1 MVEAV
6 AVDARSRSWPLQFSL
21 LAGSVLVVICNT
33 PLAPALPRLLDTF
46 AEAGELQVRMVLTI
60 PALVIV
66 LVAPLVG
73 WIADH
78 YGRKPLFVLS
88 ALLYGL
94 AGSSGYVAQDI
105 GTILLGRALFGV
117 AVAGLMTSVAA
128 LLTDYFSGP
137 ARARFIGL
145 QAAAMGIGNSF
156 FLVLGGVLAE
166 GGWRPPFLMFLA
178 APALVPLFVHSLY
191 EPEVQ
196 KAPLS
201 RPGGREPFRLRREP
215 SPNPS
220 PVPGEGSHSPA
231 RRERSRGGFAVL
243 KSFSLRKAVMDGPLL
258 RLASFAYVLV
268 GISQIAF
275 YLVPLQMPF
284 WLQARFATSS
294 TESGIAIG
302 SVAFFFALSSLV
314 YGRLAT
320 RVAHIP
326 LAGLALALL
335 GSSYLLIALAPSS
348 HVVYAGL
355 ALSGTALGWVLPNLN
370 LLLANRTPAALRGRL
385 LGGFS
390 AAIFLGHFLS
400 PLLLQTPATLP
411 AMGVLWQDV
420 GLLLLLV
427 GGLLV
432 LLQAQLTRLFDQ
444 DQSQPST
451 SS

>member
-1 MVEAV
+1 MGQTLTTEIA
-6 AVDARSRSWPLQFSL
+6 DARSRGWPLQFSL

-33 PLAPALPRLLDTF
+33 PLAPALPRLRDTF

-73 WIADH
+73 WVADR

-128 LLTDYFSGP
+128 LLTDYFSGS
-137 ARARFIGL
+137 ARARFMGL

-156 FLVLGGVLAE
+156 FLLLGGVLAE

-191 EPEVQ
+191 EPPTVRQ
-196 KAPLS
+196 
-201 RPGGREPFRLRREP
+201 
-215 SPNPS
+215 
-220 PVPGEGSHSPA
+220 GEGRAAQAARAAPA
-231 RRERSRGGFAVL
+231 W
-243 KSFSLRKAVMDGPLL
+243 PLL
-258 RLASFAYVLV
+258 RLAIFVYVLV

-314 YGRLAT
+314 YGRFGT

-335 GSSYLLIALAPSS
+335 GGSYLLIALAPSS
-348 HVVYAGL
+348 LAVYAGL

-370 LLLANRTPAALRGRL
+370 LLLANNTPAALRGRL

-400 PLLLQTPATLP
+400 PLLLQTPATLA
-411 AMGVLWQDV
+411 AMSVLWQDV
-420 GLLLLLV
+420 GLLLLLI

-432 LLQAQLTRLFDQ
+432 LLRLPLMRLF
-444 DQSQPST
+444 
-451 SS
+451 

>member
-1 MVEAV
+1 MSRPREESALTPGPFPVLGDGSPSLRERGARAAERGKSIGLTQV
-6 AVDARSRSWPLQFSL
+6 GQTLTTEVVDARSRSWPLQFSL

-33 PLAPALPRLLDTF
+33 PLAPALPRLREAF

-73 WIADH
+73 WVADR

-105 GTILLGRALFGV
+105 GTILWGRALFGV

-128 LLTDYFSGP
+128 LLTDYFSGA
-137 ARARFIGL
+137 ARARFMGL
-145 QAAAMGIGNSF
+145 QAAAMGIGNSL
-156 FLVLGGVLAE
+156 FLLLGGVLAE

-178 APALVPLFVHSLY
+178 APALAPLFVHSLY
-191 EPEVQ
+191 EPSTVRQ
-196 KAPLS
+196 
-201 RPGGREPFRLRREP
+201 
-215 SPNPS
+215 
-220 PVPGEGSHSPA
+220 GEGRAAQAGRAAPA
-231 RRERSRGGFAVL
+231 W
-243 KSFSLRKAVMDGPLL
+243 PLL
-258 RLASFAYVLV
+258 RLAIFIYVLV

-284 WLQARFATSS
+284 WLLARFATSS
-294 TESGIAIG
+294 TESGIAIA

-314 YGRLAT
+314 YGRLGT
-320 RVAHIP
+320 RVPHIP

-335 GSSYLLIALAPSS
+335 GGSYLLIALAPSS
-348 HVVYAGL
+348 LAVYAGL

-370 LLLANRTPAALRGRL
+370 LLLANNTPAALRGRL

-400 PLLLQTPATLP
+400 PLLLQTPATLV
-411 AMGVLWQDV
+411 AMSVLWQDV
-420 GLLLLLV
+420 GLLLLLI

-432 LLQAQLTRLFDQ
+432 LLRLQLARLF
-444 DQSQPST
+444 
-451 SS
+451 

>member
-1 MVEAV
+1 MDQTLTTEIA
-6 AVDARSRSWPLQFSL
+6 DARSRSWPLQFSL

-33 PLAPALPRLLDTF
+33 PLAPALPRLRDTF
-46 AEAGELQVRMVLTI
+46 VEAGDLQVRMVLTI

-73 WIADH
+73 WVADRH
-78 YGRKPLFVLS
+78 GRKPLFVLS

-94 AGSSGYVAQDI
+94 AGSSGYMAQDI
-105 GTILLGRALFGV
+105 ETILLGRALFGV

-156 FLVLGGVLAE
+156 FLLLGGVLAE

-196 KAPLS
+196 KAPFS
-201 RPGGREPFRLRREP
+201 RLRREP
-215 SPNPS
+215 SPGPF
-220 PVPGEGSHSPA
+220 PVLGDGSHSPA
-231 RRERSRGGFAVL
+231 RRESSRGGLALL

-258 RLASFAYVLV
+258 RLTIFAYVLV
-268 GISQIAF
+268 GVSQIAF

-284 WLQARFATSS
+284 WLQARFATST

-320 RVAHIP
+320 RLAHIP

-335 GSSYLLIALAPSS
+335 GSSYLLIALAPTSY
-348 HVVYAGL
+348 VVYAGL

-420 GLLLLLV
+420 GLLLLLI

-444 DQSQPST
+444 DQSQPSMPA
-451 SS
+451 

>member
-1 MVEAV
+1 MDQTLTPEIA
-6 AVDARSRSWPLQFSL
+6 DARSRSWPLQFSL

-33 PLAPALPRLLDTF
+33 PLAPALPRLRDAF
-46 AEAGELQVRMVLTI
+46 ADAGDLQVRMVLTI
-60 PALVIV
+60 PALVVV

-73 WIADH
+73 WVADRH
-78 YGRKPLFVLS
+78 GRKPLFVLS

-94 AGSSGYVAQDI
+94 AGSSGYMAQDI
-105 GTILLGRALFGV
+105 RTILLGRALFGV

-156 FLVLGGVLAE
+156 FLLLGGVLAE
-166 GGWRPPFLMFLA
+166 GGWRPPLLMFLA
-178 APALVPLFVHSLY
+178 APALVPLFIHSLY
-191 EPEVQ
+191 EPQHVKVTGRGEDRPVG
-196 KAPLS
+196 ARPAWPLM
-201 RPGGREPFRLRREP
+201 RLTTF
-215 SPNPS
+215 
-220 PVPGEGSHSPA
+220 V
-231 RRERSRGGFAVL
+231 
-243 KSFSLRKAVMDGPLL
+243 
-258 RLASFAYVLV
+258 YVLV

-284 WLQARFATSS
+284 WLLARFATSA

-314 YGRLAT
+314 YGRFGT
-320 RVAHIP
+320 RVPHIP

-370 LLLANRTPAALRGRL
+370 LLLANNTPAALRGRL

-432 LLQAQLTRLFDQ
+432 ILQAQLARLF
-444 DQSQPST
+444 
-451 SS
+451 

>member
-1 MVEAV
+1 MGESVV
-6 AVDARSRSWPLQFSL
+6 VDARSKSWPLQFSL
-21 LAGSVLVVICNT
+21 LAGSILVVICNT
-33 PLAPALPRLLDTF
+33 PLAPALPRLRDTF
-46 AEAGELQVRMVLTI
+46 AGAGDLQVRMVLTI

-66 LVAPLVG
+66 LVTPLVG
-73 WIADH
+73 WVADR
-78 YGRKPLFVLS
+78 YGRKPLFVVS

-105 GTILLGRALFGV
+105 GTILLGRALFGI
-117 AVAGLMTSVAA
+117 AVAGLMTSGAA
-128 LLTDYFSGP
+128 LLTDYFSGE
-137 ARARFIGL
+137 ARARFMGL
-145 QAAAMGIGNSF
+145 QAAAMGLGNTF
-156 FLVLGGVLAE
+156 FLLLGGVLAE

-178 APALVPLFVHSLY
+178 APALLPLFVHSLY
-191 EPEVQ
+191 EPQLVR
-196 KAPLS
+196 AT
-201 RPGGREPFRLRREP
+201 GREEDGAVRAR
-215 SPNPS
+215 
-220 PVPGEGSHSPA
+220 PA
-231 RRERSRGGFAVL
+231 W
-243 KSFSLRKAVMDGPLL
+243 PLL
-258 RLASFAYVLV
+258 RLTTFVYVLV

-284 WLQARFATSS
+284 WLQARFATSP

-314 YGRLAT
+314 YGRVGT

-335 GSSYLLIALAPSS
+335 GSSYVLIALAPTKQ
-348 HVVYAGL
+348 VVYAGL

-400 PLLLQTPATLP
+400 PLLLQAPATLA
-411 AMGVLWQDV
+411 AMSVLWQDV
-420 GLLLLLV
+420 GLLLLLI

-432 LLQAQLTRLFDQ
+432 LLQSQLARLFRVDR
-444 DQSQPST
+444 SQPSMPA
-451 SS
+451 